1 MCHTVCRGR
10 RDTLAGRRP
19 TFSARGA
26 VRSEGDWLA
35 PQRQVELGDR
45 KRRSHRQTVKMGP
58 DSKPECPRRLRGKAG
73 LDQNGESEC
82 DSVGVASRG
91 SEAARAQLCASA
103 HGAIHGGGPEAGR
116 QLLSGQPEWGG
127 GVSESFGL
135 LALGW
140 EA

>member
-1 MCHTVCRGR
+1 MGR
-10 RDTLAGRRP
+10 RG
-19 TFSARGA
+19 
-26 VRSEGDWLA
+26 WN
-35 PQRQVELGDR
+35 
-45 KRRSHRQTVKMGP
+45 KK
-58 DSKPECPRRLRGKAG
+58 
-73 LDQNGESEC
+73 GESEC

-91 SEAARAQLCASA
+91 SEAARAQLCALA